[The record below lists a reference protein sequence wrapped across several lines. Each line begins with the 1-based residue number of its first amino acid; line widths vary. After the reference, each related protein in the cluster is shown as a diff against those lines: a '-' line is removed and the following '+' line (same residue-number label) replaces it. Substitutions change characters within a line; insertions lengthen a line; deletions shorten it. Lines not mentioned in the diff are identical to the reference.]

1 MRIGLNAGFGEPL
14 ASEMQG
20 IASHGFTLVRQDVY
34 AKSSELNVELV
45 REFVNAPL
53 TALFLIGGG
62 KIQVSDGSRRIEP
75 HELAAMTKAVVE
87 CARDVGLTNYALEIG
102 NEPDIAHE
110 GYAEHPADFA
120 EAIRQCHE
128 AARGAGFFGTII
140 SGGISNLNDRG
151 FSYLD
156 RMLDAHDF
164 PDAVIGVHRYPEEG
178 RGPLAAHDRY
188 HSREAEWV
196 ALRTIVGESPLAC
209 TEFGYHTAAARPFTL
224 TDHVVAGSVLWDLAF
239 YQAHDVSLA
248 CVYQLNDGPT
258 EHYIDRYGIRRLDGT
273 WKPVADA
280 IAAVYGA

>member
-1 MRIGLNAGFGEPL
+1 MRVGLNAGFGELL
-14 ASEMQG
+14 ASEMAG

-34 AKSSELNVELV
+34 GKSSDLNVDLI

-53 TALFLIGGG
+53 TAIFLVGGG
-62 KIQVSDGSRRIEP
+62 KIQVADGSRRIEP
-75 HELAAMTKAVVE
+75 HELAQMTKSVVD
-87 CARDVGLTNYALEIG
+87 CANEVGLLDYALEIG

-110 GYAEHPADFA
+110 GYSERPQDFA
-120 EAIRQCHE
+120 EAIRQCDD
-128 AARGAGFFGTII
+128 AARAAGFFGTII

-151 FSYLD
+151 FDYLAA
-156 RMLDAHDF
+156 LPPF
-164 PDAVIGVHRYPEEG
+164 GGTIGIHRYPETG
-178 RGPLAAHDRY
+178 RGPLIAHDRY

-239 YQAHDVSLA
+239 FQAHDVSLA